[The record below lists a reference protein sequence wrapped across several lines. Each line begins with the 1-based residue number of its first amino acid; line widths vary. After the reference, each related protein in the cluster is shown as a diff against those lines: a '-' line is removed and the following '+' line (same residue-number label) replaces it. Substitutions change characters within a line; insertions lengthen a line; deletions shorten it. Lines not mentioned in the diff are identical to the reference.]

1 MRLYFNR
8 YLKMSV
14 EKSPKALRI
23 LQIIAGL
30 IAISLS
36 VFVIVSSPHA
46 AASFLETILA
56 ITLLVIG
63 LERIGIGII
72 AKTMASR
79 TRWASIGLGV
89 LAVIL
94 AIVAI
99 LYPGST
105 IAVILLILAVALLI
119 IGISRVLAGVT
130 YKGTSRFSKSGM
142 IGVGVLSIIVAIM
155 IIASP
160 LFGFFLVSL
169 ILGVTL
175 LLNGIESIIS
185 GVTGKIERRLSKY

>member
-1 MRLYFNR
+1 
-8 YLKMSV
+8 MSV

-30 IAISLS
+30 IAIGLS
-36 VFVIVSSPHA
+36 VFVIVSSPNA
-46 AASFLETILA
+46 AASFLETVLA

-63 LERIGIGII
+63 LERIGIGMI

-94 AIVAI
+94 AVVAI

-142 IGVGVLSIIVAIM
+142 IGVGVLSVIVAVM

-175 LLNGIESIIS
+175 LAKRYREYYLRCDWQNRASI
-185 GVTGKIERRLSKY
+185 VKILEICIIT

>member
-1 MRLYFNR
+1 M
-8 YLKMSV
+8 
-14 EKSPKALRI
+14 
-23 LQIIAGL
+23 
-30 IAISLS
+30 
-36 VFVIVSSPHA
+36 
-46 AASFLETILA
+46 
-56 ITLLVIG
+56 
-63 LERIGIGII
+63 
-72 AKTMASR
+72 
-79 TRWASIGLGV
+79 GV

-142 IGVGVLSIIVAIM
+142 IGVGVLSIIIAIM

>member
-1 MRLYFNR
+1 
-8 YLKMSV
+8 
-14 EKSPKALRI
+14 
-23 LQIIAGL
+23 
-30 IAISLS
+30 
-36 VFVIVSSPHA
+36 
-46 AASFLETILA
+46 
-56 ITLLVIG
+56 
-63 LERIGIGII
+63 
-72 AKTMASR
+72 MATR
-79 TRWASIGLGV
+79 TRWATIGLGV

-99 LYPGST
+99 MYPTST

-130 YKGTSRFSKSGM
+130 YKGTSRFSKSCM

-155 IIASP
+155 IMASP

-175 LLNGIESIIS
+175 LLNGIESIVS
-185 GVTGKIERRLSKY
+185 GVTGKIEHRLSKSRIMYYNFNPRFRSTIIFGSSNGCELLFNKTIFSSNYFKIGRLY

>member
-1 MRLYFNR
+1 
-8 YLKMSV
+8 MSV

-30 IAISLS
+30 IAIGLS
-36 VFVIVSSPHA
+36 VFVIVSSPNA

-72 AKTMASR
+72 AKPMASR

-105 IAVILLILAVALLI
+105 IAIILLILAVALLI

-175 LLNGIESIIS
+175 LLMVSR
-185 GVTGKIERRLSKY
+185 VLFQV

>member
-1 MRLYFNR
+1 
-8 YLKMSV
+8 MSV

-30 IAISLS
+30 IAIGLS
-36 VFVIVSSPHA
+36 VFVIVSSPNA

-72 AKTMASR
+72 AKPMASR

-119 IGISRVLAGVT
+119 IGIIRVLSGVT

-142 IGVGVLSIIVAIM
+142 IGVGVSIIVAIM

>member
-1 MRLYFNR
+1 
-8 YLKMSV
+8 MSV
-14 EKSPKALRI
+14 EKSPRALRI

-30 IAISLS
+30 IAIGLS
-36 VFVIVSSPHA
+36 VFVIVSSPNA

-105 IAVILLILAVALLI
+105 IAVILLILGVALLI

-175 LLNGIESIIS
+175 LLNGIESIVS
-185 GVTGKIERRLSKY
+185 GVTGKNRASIVKILEICNIT

>member
-1 MRLYFNR
+1 M
-8 YLKMSV
+8 
-14 EKSPKALRI
+14 
-23 LQIIAGL
+23 
-30 IAISLS
+30 
-36 VFVIVSSPHA
+36 
-46 AASFLETILA
+46 
-56 ITLLVIG
+56 
-63 LERIGIGII
+63 
-72 AKTMASR
+72 
-79 TRWASIGLGV
+79 GV

-94 AIVAI
+94 AVVAI

-130 YKGTSRFSKSGM
+130 YKGTSKFSKSGM
-142 IGVGVLSIIVAIM
+142 IGVGALSIIVAIM

-160 LFGFFLVSL
+160 VFGFFLISL

>member
-1 MRLYFNR
+1 MAE
-8 YLKMSV
+8 
-14 EKSPKALRI
+14 EKSPKALRV
-23 LQIIAGL
+23 LQIVAGL
-30 IAISLS
+30 IAIGLS
-36 VFVIVSSPHA
+36 VFIIVSSPNA
-46 AASFLETILA
+46 AASFIAAILA
-56 ITLLVIG
+56 VTLLVIG
-63 LERIGIGII
+63 LERIGIGIV

-79 TRWASIGLGV
+79 TRWASIGLGA

-105 IAVILLILAVALLI
+105 IAVILLVLSVALLI

-142 IGVGVLSIIVAIM
+142 IGVGALSIIVAIM
-155 IIASP
+155 IMASP

-185 GVTGKIERRLSKY
+185 GVTGKVERRLSKY

>member
-1 MRLYFNR
+1 
-8 YLKMSV
+8 MSV

-30 IAISLS
+30 IAIGLS
-36 VFVIVSSPHA
+36 VFVIVSSPNA

-119 IGISRVLAGVT
+119 IGISRGF
-130 YKGTSRFSKSGM
+130 SRGYLQRDIEVQQIRYDRHWCFINNRSYYDYSLTIIWFFPGIANPWSNFAAKWYREYYFRCDGQNRA
-142 IGVGVLSIIVAIM
+142 SIVK
-155 IIASP
+155 
-160 LFGFFLVSL
+160 
-169 ILGVTL
+169 ILEICNIT
-175 LLNGIESIIS
+175 
-185 GVTGKIERRLSKY
+185 

>member
-1 MRLYFNR
+1 
-8 YLKMSV
+8 MSV
-14 EKSPKALRI
+14 EKSPRALRI

-30 IAISLS
+30 IAIGLS
-36 VFVIVSSPHA
+36 VFVIASSPNA

-94 AIVAI
+94 ADSCNIVPRFNNSC
-99 LYPGST
+99 Y
-105 IAVILLILAVALLI
+105 IAN
-119 IGISRVLAGVT
+119 ISSCFT
-130 YKGTSRFSKSGM
+130 DNWY
-142 IGVGVLSIIVAIM
+142 
-155 IIASP
+155 
-160 LFGFFLVSL
+160 
-169 ILGVTL
+169 
-175 LLNGIESIIS
+175 
-185 GVTGKIERRLSKY
+185 

>member
-1 MRLYFNR
+1 
-8 YLKMSV
+8 MSA
-14 EKSPKALRI
+14 EKSPKALRV

-30 IAISLS
+30 IAIGLS
-36 VFVIVSSPHA
+36 VFVIVSSPNA
-46 AASFLETILA
+46 AASFLETIVA

-79 TRWASIGLGV
+79 TRWTSIGLGV
-89 LAVIL
+89 LAVVL

-99 LYPGST
+99 LYPGTT

-130 YKGTSRFSKSGM
+130 YKGTSRLSKSGM

-185 GVTGKIERRLSKY
+185 GITGKIERRLSKY